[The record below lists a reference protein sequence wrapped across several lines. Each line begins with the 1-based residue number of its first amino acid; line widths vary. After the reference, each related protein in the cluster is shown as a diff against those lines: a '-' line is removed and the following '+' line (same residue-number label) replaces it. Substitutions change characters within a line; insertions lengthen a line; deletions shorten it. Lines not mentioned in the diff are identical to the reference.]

1 MTDVAERII
10 YPVTI
15 TKIVPYVQVVDMMDM
30 KQSAIHVA
38 DALEVANQLRLVPS
52 VVAMDVF
59 LVQHVK
65 DMLT

>member
-1 MTDVAERII
+1 MTDVAERVI

-38 DALEVANQLRLVPS
+38 DALEVANQLRLIIRNIDEGVEYLDLRS
-52 VVAMDVF
+52 LF
-59 LVQHVK
+59 C
-65 DMLT
+65 